1 MLVSRAILGL
11 TMAAAAAGAQETSLS
26 SIRVWSQPETSRVV
40 LELAGP
46 LSYRHERLSSPAR
59 VYFDFQNTVL
69 KLTESPAKRH
79 VTTNVND
86 SLLAR
91 FRVATTQ
98 PGSTRVVFDLASE
111 STTYTVSE
119 LINPARLVVEFRNGT
134 QSRPAAPVE
143 VVPRISLDQ
152 MRAAASK
159 AAATGKI
166 PAPPV
171 AAKVSP
177 VASTQSPNTSASLET
192 PSRLPIDPA
201 SPATATPISTANTS
215 FRTGTANAG
224 PTPVVTPE
232 PPPALP
238 AQRASKSLTR
248 ALGLKL
254 GRIVLDP
261 GHGGHDLGTSSR
273 TGLHEK
279 DLVLDIAK
287 RLGGLLELRLGSE
300 VLYTRTDDT
309 FVPLEKRTEF
319 ANQER
324 ADLFVS
330 IHANSSRASNV
341 SGPETFFLNFTA
353 SQDAMEVASR
363 ENASSGKTIFE
374 LRDLLKQIAMN
385 DKLTESREFAAT
397 VQTSMVSMNR
407 KDGTRAA
414 RDRGVKRAPFVV
426 LIGAAMPSI
435 LTEVGFLTNTK
446 EEALLRKPE
455 YRQRVAEALF
465 KGISEYASGLSHF
478 QVAQGAHQ

>member
-1 MLVSRAILGL
+1 MLASRAILGL
-11 TMAAAAAGAQETSLS
+11 TMAAAAAGAEETAIS
-26 SIRVWSQPETSRVV
+26 SVRVWSQPETSRVI

-46 LSYRHERLSSPAR
+46 LSYRHERLNNPAR
-59 VYFDFQNTVL
+59 VYFDFSNTSL
-69 KLTESPAKRH
+69 KLADSPGKRH
-79 VTTNVND
+79 LTSNVND
-86 SLLAR
+86 PFLIR
-91 FRVATTQ
+91 IRVATTT
-98 PGSTRVVFDLASE
+98 PDSIRVVFDLASE
-111 STTYTVSE
+111 SATYTVSE
-119 LINPARLVVEFRNGT
+119 LINPTRLVVEFRGGA
-134 QSRPAAPVE
+134 QSRPTAPVE
-143 VVPRISLDQ
+143 VIPRISLDQ
-152 MRAAASK
+152 MRSAASK

-166 PAPPV
+166 PDPPV

-177 VASTQSPNTSASLET
+177 VASTLPSNASASVET
-192 PSRLPIDPA
+192 PLRLPVETVSGA
-201 SPATATPISTANTS
+201 SATPISTS
-215 FRTGTANAG
+215 KPPSRTGTPSPA
-224 PTPVVTPE
+224 PPPIEPE
-232 PPPALP
+232 PQPAIP

-279 DLVLDIAK
+279 DLVLDLAK

-300 VLYTRTDDT
+300 VLYTRSDDI

-330 IHANSSRASNV
+330 IHANSSRARDV

-374 LRDLLKQIAMN
+374 LRDLLKQIALN
-385 DKLTESREFAAT
+385 DKLTESREFAAK
-397 VQTSMVSMNR
+397 VQTAMVAMNR

-465 KGISEYASGLSHF
+465 KGISEYAAGLSHF
-478 QVAQGAHQ
+478 QMAQRAQQ